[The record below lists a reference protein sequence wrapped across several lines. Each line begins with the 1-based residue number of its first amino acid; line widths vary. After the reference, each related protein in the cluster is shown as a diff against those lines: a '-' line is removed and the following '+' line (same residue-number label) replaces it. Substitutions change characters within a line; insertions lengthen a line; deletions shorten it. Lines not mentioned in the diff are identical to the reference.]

1 MFTEFRI
8 DLFKWITE
16 ISFYLLIAVFKIL
29 KYHNFKILISYIFFY
44 VCNRKYYIKLFIS
57 NQFKKL
63 KYRSQINIIYSHPY
77 LEALWQLSPLLFFS
91 RNWHDNSLWS
101 YLCDYI
107 QLGSTLGYSLQIRLQ
122 AKHLVFLLQKCCWSA
137 AERARD
143 TRIWDT
149 FWTFKLSDID
159 LLSLLIKKKQE
170 LRMY

>member
-8 DLFKWITE
+8 DLFKWIIE

-29 KYHNFKILISYIFFY
+29 KYHNFKILMSYIFY

-107 QLGSTLGYSLQIRLQ
+107 QLGSTLGYSLKIGLQ
-122 AKHLVFLLQKCCWSA
+122 PKRLVFLLQKCCWSA

-143 TRIWDT
+143 ARIWDT